1 MGISGGHVPFVPFPT
16 PLKALQSLYRRP
28 SVFKKFLSSMRE
40 EPIIEAQHNAQYAT
54 VIGLIRAVVLSR
66 HEEAKTVTSLI
77 SRYVSLISV
86 LF

>member
-1 MGISGGHVPFVPFPT
+1 
-16 PLKALQSLYRRP
+16 
-28 SVFKKFLSSMRE
+28 MRE